1 MLKLGVV
8 VQLPLHLTLVRILD
22 DDTVA
27 ISIDSESATTDAL
40 QEIGIW
46 NTKKALN
53 KLRTVAM
60 LFKDVEDVM
69 LLREM

>member
-1 MLKLGVV
+1 MSKSGVV

-27 ISIDSESATTDAL
+27 ISIDSESGTANAL